1 MIKRFVLEIDSK
13 TRRRICQFLMLI
25 INCFFLASLSLA
37 VAQETPAI
45 QEKSLNDQNP
55 DVAQQRQI
63 AIVKAVKRVESS
75 VVRLEAFSSDSKSPS
90 VGSGFVI
97 EDGGYIVTSSFFVRS
112 TGAKLFVKDQANA
125 IPVSIVGTD
134 YSRNLTYLRM
144 KGSSTFSVPKLVQ
157 RKIRVGET
165 VIAIGRTLSP
175 ESVNVSVGIIS
186 AKNRILGKAIQTD
199 AKVSP
204 TNYGGPLVDL
214 NGDVVGALVALSPDS
229 SDLDAGAQWYDSG
242 IGFAIPINDV
252 RNSLALVK
260 ELAGKKIDSS
270 ETADLFAGKLGV
282 RFSAKNIYSD
292 ALLIT
297 SVLPRSPASVAGV
310 RSGAIVTMVN
320 NKPVSR
326 LAQFQSEVGRMYSGE
341 TVTLHLLQDEKTRI
355 VNCSLVSSISP
366 FRFAYLGILP
376 DSNYTGGGLKVL
388 LVDKSSLADQFLIG
402 GDVILSLNGMVV
414 DSPLSVEQFFAQVES
429 GESVSVTFQRDGVQQ
444 TTTIPLGELS
454 KPISDDTFGEFD
466 RSKANGSLV
475 QKDIRVPGLSNRCV
489 ALVPNGPI
497 LLKKKTANPKGT
509 IANLKPRQ
517 KQRLL
522 VWLPES
528 NDIDFG
534 KVREKWQAVL
544 KRQNTTLLVPLPGNL
559 NGWTDD
565 EREFVWKATREFVRQ
580 HPQIVDRMVFCGG
593 RKAAD
598 VCLKLAMERRESTI
612 GIILSDPDFSREMA
626 LPFSDP
632 QNRFLVKC
640 LLSGERRISGDAL
653 KRAFEK
659 NCIPVDV
666 SPVEDSIEFS
676 MSDIKSIETWLMLLN
691 RL

>member
-1 MIKRFVLEIDSK
+1 MIKRFVFEIDSK
-13 TRRRICQFLMLI
+13 TGRCFFQFLILI
-25 INCFFLASLSLA
+25 FNCCFFASLSLA
-37 VAQETPAI
+37 AAQETPAI
-45 QEKSLNDQNP
+45 EEGSLNDQDS

-63 AIVKAVKRVESS
+63 AIVEAVKRVEGS
-75 VVRLEAFSSDSKSPS
+75 VVRLEAFSTDSQSPS

-112 TGAKLFVKDQANA
+112 AGAKLFVKDQANA

-134 YSRNLTYLRM
+134 YSRNLTYLKM
-144 KGSSTFSVPKLVQ
+144 KGSSALSVPKLLQ

-175 ESVNVSVGIIS
+175 ETVNVSLGIIS

-214 NGDVVGALVALSPDS
+214 SGDVVGALVALSPDS
-229 SDLDAGAQWYDSG
+229 SDLDAGVQWYDSG

-260 ELAGKKIDSS
+260 ELARKKIDTS

-297 SVLPRSPASVAGV
+297 SVLPRSPAAVAGV
-310 RSGAIVTMVN
+310 RSGAMVTMVN

-326 LAQFQSEVGRMYSGE
+326 LAQFQSELGRMYSGE
-341 TVTLHLLQDEKTRI
+341 TLTLHLLQDEKTRV

-376 DSNYTGGGLKVL
+376 DSSYTGRGLKVL
-388 LVDKSSLADQFLIG
+388 RVDKSSLADQFLIG
-402 GDVILSLNGMVV
+402 GDVIRSLNCMAV
-414 DSPLSVEQFFAQVES
+414 DSPLDADQCFAQVES
-429 GESVSVTFQRDGVQQ
+429 GELVSVTFQRDGVQQ
-444 TTTIPLGELS
+444 TAKIPLGELS

-466 RSKANGSLV
+466 RSNTNGSLV
-475 QKDIRVPGLSNRCV
+475 QKDIRVPGMSNRCV
-489 ALVPNGPI
+489 ALVPNGPNV
-497 LLKKKTANPKGT
+497 LKKTPDNPKGT
-509 IANLKPRQ
+509 VPNQKTPQ
-517 KQRLL
+517 KQRVL
-522 VWLPES
+522 VWLPDT

-534 KVREKWQAVL
+534 KVREKWKSVL
-544 KRQNTTLLVPLPGNL
+544 KRQNTVLLVPLPGDIR
-559 NGWTDD
+559 GWSDD

-580 HPQIVDRMVFCGG
+580 HPQIVERMVFCGG
-593 RKAAD
+593 RKAAE

-612 GIILSDPDFSREMA
+612 GVILSDPDFSREMA

-640 LLSGERRISGDAL
+640 LLSDEQRISGDAL

-659 NCIPVDV
+659 NCISVDV
-666 SPVEDSIEFS
+666 SPTEDSIEFS
-676 MSDIKSIETWLMLLN
+676 MSDIESIETWLMLLN